1 MQIGATLA
9 LLFSPLII
17 SGCVTVQDSKSLII
31 TPAQGETMI
40 AVTSKAKA
48 HCQDFLLFMWC
59 KLELSLEQTK

>member
-1 MQIGATLA
+1 MKIGA
-9 LLFSPLII
+9 LLVLLLPIMI

-31 TPAQGETMI
+31 TPAPGETKI

-48 HCQDFLLFMWC
+48 HCQDFFFIMSC